1 MIADQFVDITLDQV
15 SLTEMLGVTI
25 DEIAISPLLMK
36 QYTVEVPGT
45 NGTVDLSDWFGSP
58 RYESRT
64 LSIAVSCF
72 RFPFVETESEAENL
86 LLGKIFDF
94 RLSIKQGYF
103 YHGKVTQIT
112 AVEQSATGAALILIT
127 AICDPYCYAD
137 RLTEI
142 HCDAS
147 STDLMVTV
155 SNSGTMPVSPEITAE
170 GDVHLTD
177 GASVYKLCAGTFQLP
192 GLVLLGKSDK
202 TLTYSGAA
210 FTIRFREAVL

>member
-1 MIADQFVDITLDQV
+1 MIADQYIDVTLDHV
-15 SLTEMLGVTI
+15 SLTEMLGVMI
-25 DEIAISPLLMK
+25 DEITISPLLMK
-36 QYTVEVPGT
+36 QYSVEVPGID
-45 NGTVDLSDWFGSP
+45 GTVDLSQWFGGP

-72 RFPFVETESEAENL
+72 RSSSVETESEAENL

-94 RLSIKQGYF
+94 RLSIKQGYY

-112 AVEQSATGAALILIT
+112 AAEQSAPQSALILIS
-127 AICDPYCYAD
+127 AICDPYCYSD

-142 HCDAS
+142 HCDPSA
-147 STDLMVTV
+147 TDLMITV
-155 SNSGTMPVSPEITAE
+155 SNSGTMPVSPEITTE
-170 GDVHLTD
+170 GEVHLTD
-177 GASVYKLCAGTFQLP
+177 GVSVYKLSEGTFQLP

-210 FTIRFREAVL
+210 FTIRFREAIL